1 MKPESQNQPA
11 FPPELLSSS
20 YEQKVAHFHDKTI
33 SHEAIE
39 IAMKRLLEAIEDAL
53 PDSLIFI
60 YGPSG
65 VGKSTLLRRAEAKI
79 VERLL
84 PLLEDDLEMVPVAR
98 VQLATLGKRGFSWS
112 DTYRRL
118 LDSLNEPLIEHKII
132 PRSKL
137 PEGGISPY
145 RMSEE
150 KYRISY
156 ESALIHRRPQ
166 VVMLDDGHHLNKV
179 GAARLLNQLDC
190 LKTIAGQTNVP
201 HALCGTYELLTLRN
215 LSGQLGR
222 RSIDIH
228 FPRYKFDDEGQK
240 HFVAALK
247 TFQAHMPVNDPP
259 DLVSH
264 FDYLMERSAGCIGV
278 LKDWC
283 EWALVRAL
291 REGARTVSIEH
302 FEKTTFSNDILA
314 KLLMEISEGEK
325 RLEDSGSSYS
335 LHLKQLREA
344 DSGNKAE
351 TPANPGE
358 EKQKSK
364 PVHKSKPGQ
373 RNPARD
379 PIVDPAL
386 CAPKA

>member
-1 MKPESQNQPA
+1 MKDKNPSA
-11 FPPELLSSS
+11 FPPELLSCS
-20 YEQKVAHFHDKTI
+20 YEQKVAYFHTKTI
-33 SHEAIE
+33 NHEAIE
-39 IAMKRLLEAIEDAL
+39 TAMTLLLEAIEDAL
-53 PDSLIFI
+53 PDSLIFV

-65 VGKSTLLRRAEAKI
+65 VGKSTLLRRAEARI
-79 VERLL
+79 VKRLL
-84 PLLEDDLEMVPVAR
+84 PVLEEDREMVPVAR
-98 VQLATLGKRGFSWS
+98 VQLPILGKRGFSWT

-118 LDSLNEPLIEHKII
+118 LLTLNEPLIEHKII

-137 PEGGISPY
+137 PESGISRN

-156 ESALIHRRPQ
+156 ETALIHRRPQ

-179 GAARLLNQLDC
+179 GGARLLDQLDC
-190 LKTIAGQTNVP
+190 LKTIVGQTNVP

-228 FPRYKFDDEGQK
+228 FPRYKFDGKDQDAFGL
-240 HFVAALK
+240 ALK

-259 DLVSH
+259 NLLPNL
-264 FDYLMERSAGCIGV
+264 DYLIERSAGCVGV

-283 EWALVRAL
+283 ERALVRAL
-291 REGARTVSIEH
+291 RKEARTVAIEH
-302 FEKTTFSNDILA
+302 FEKTTFSNDVLA
-314 KLLMEISEGEK
+314 KLFMEILEGEK
-325 RLEDSGSSYS
+325 RLEDGGSGYS
-335 LHLKQLREA
+335 LNLKALREA
-344 DSGNKAE
+344 DSGKKSKTTE
-351 TPANPGE
+351 NPGE
-358 EKQKSK
+358 QKQKSK
-364 PVHKSKPGQ
+364 PVNKNKPGQ

-386 CAPKA
+386 SAPKA